1 MVDERKVPNRYKV
14 TEVGIIPEDWGIRR
28 IGDEID
34 SLNSGVSVNSH
45 EGDVSSNNP
54 GILKTSS
61 VSKGKFIPSES
72 KRIIKRDLSRVK
84 LNPKY
89 DSLIISRMNTPE
101 LVGECGYVDRDYP
114 FLFIPDRLWQTNF
127 KQNSTINCKWLSYV
141 LSSNKYRR
149 IIKDIATGTSNSMK
163 NITKDE
169 FLEIHVPY
177 PNKFEQE
184 AIAEALSDTDNLILS
199 LEKLIDKKNKIK
211 QGVMQQLLTGKK
223 RLPGFSG
230 EWEVKRLGEIGEFSG
245 AGIDKKINADEEK
258 VRLLNF
264 LDVYHKDFIYSN
276 DLWHE
281 VTAPKY
287 KAEKCSIKRG
297 DVFFTPSS
305 ELRTDIALSAVA
317 MEDIDDAVY
326 SYHVVRYRFYDEWDI
341 HFKTY
346 IFNTRFFFSQA
357 ETMCEGSGKRYVIS
371 LKKFKELE
379 IMYPIDL
386 REQKAIAQILSDMDA
401 EIEALDK
408 KLEKYKTIKQGM
420 MQELLTGRIRLI

>member
-1 MVDERKVPNRYKV
+1 MVDERKAPNRYKV

-169 FLEIHVPY
+169 FLEIYVPY
-177 PNKFEQE
+177 PNKIEQD
-184 AIAEALSDTDNLILS
+184 AIAEALSDTDNLIQS
-199 LEKLIDKKNKIK
+199 IEKLIDKKKKIK
-211 QGVMQQLLTGKK
+211 QGAMQQLLTGKK
-223 RLPGFSG
+223 RLPGFI
-230 EWEVKRLGEIGEFSG
+230 EQWELKKLGEICSITTGKKDVNEGNPNGEFPFFTCSKNISRSDTFSFDTEALLI
-245 AGIDKKINADEEK
+245 AGNGDVGNMHYYIGKFEVYQRTYALYNFVKNPKFVQYYLELNLLKRIKENIIGSTIPYITIDQ
-258 VRLLNF
+258 LLNF
-264 LDVYHKDFIYSN
+264 AI
-276 DLWHE
+276 E
-281 VTAPKY
+281 IPK
-287 KAEKCSIKRG
+287 
-297 DVFFTPSS
+297 
-305 ELRTDIALSAVA
+305 
-317 MEDIDDAVY
+317 
-326 SYHVVRYRFYDEWDI
+326 
-341 HFKTY
+341 
-346 IFNTRFFFSQA
+346 NTN
-357 ETMCEGSGKRYVIS
+357 
-371 LKKFKELE
+371 
-379 IMYPIDL
+379 
-386 REQKAIAQILSDMDA
+386 EQKAIAQVLSDMDA
-401 EIEALDK
+401 EIEALEE

>member
-1 MVDERKVPNRYKV
+1 MVKDRKAPDGYKI
-14 TEVGIIPEDWGIRR
+14 TEIGIIPEDWSIHR

-127 KQNSTINCKWLSYV
+127 KQNSIINCKWLSYV

-169 FLEIHVPY
+169 FLEIYVPY
-177 PNKFEQE
+177 PNKIEQD
-184 AIAEALSDTDNLILS
+184 AIAEALSDTDSLIQS
-199 LEKLIDKKNKIK
+199 IEKLIDKKKKIK
-211 QGVMQQLLTGKK
+211 QGAMQQLLNGKK
-223 RLPGFSG
+223 RLSGFSG
-230 EWEVKRLGEIGEFSG
+230 EWEVKKLGEVADIRTGKRNNQ
-245 AGIDKKINADEEK
+245 DKVSDGLYPFFVRSQDVERIN
-258 VRLLNF
+258 
-264 LDVYHKDFIYSN
+264 
-276 DLWHE
+276 
-281 VTAPKY
+281 T
-287 KAEKCSIKRG
+287 
-297 DVFFTPSS
+297 
-305 ELRTDIALSAVA
+305 
-317 MEDIDDAVY
+317 Y
-326 SYHVVRYRFYDEWDI
+326 SYDGEAVLVPGEGGIGNIFH
-341 HFKTY
+341 Y
-346 IFNTRFFFSQA
+346 INGKFEVHQRVYKISDFLNV
-357 ETMCEGSGKRYVIS
+357 SGKYVYYYMKQSFGAHAMKNTVKATVDS
-371 LKKFKELE
+371 LRLPTFQEFELKIPNNLE
-379 IMYPIDL
+379 
-386 REQKAIAQILSDMDA
+386 EQKAIAQVLSDMDA
-401 EIEALDK
+401 EIEALEE
-408 KLEKYKTIKQGM
+408 KLEKVKTIKQGM

>member
-1 MVDERKVPNRYKV
+1 MVKDRKAPDGYKI
-14 TEVGIIPEDWGIRR
+14 TEIGIIPEDWSIHR

-127 KQNSTINCKWLSYV
+127 KQNSIINCKWLSYV

-169 FLEIHVPY
+169 FLEIYVPY
-177 PNKFEQE
+177 PNKIEQD
-184 AIAEALSDTDNLILS
+184 AIAEALSDTDNLIQS
-199 LEKLIDKKNKIK
+199 VEKLINKKKKIK
-211 QGVMQQLLTGKK
+211 QGAMQQLLTGKK
-223 RLPGFSG
+223 RLSGFSG
-230 EWEVKRLGEIGEFSG
+230 EWEVKKLGEVADIRTGKRNNQ
-245 AGIDKKINADEEK
+245 DKVSDGLYPFFVRSQDVERIN
-258 VRLLNF
+258 
-264 LDVYHKDFIYSN
+264 
-276 DLWHE
+276 
-281 VTAPKY
+281 T
-287 KAEKCSIKRG
+287 
-297 DVFFTPSS
+297 
-305 ELRTDIALSAVA
+305 
-317 MEDIDDAVY
+317 Y
-326 SYHVVRYRFYDEWDI
+326 SYDGEAVLVPGEGGIGNIFH
-341 HFKTY
+341 Y
-346 IFNTRFFFSQA
+346 INGKFEVHQRVYKISDFLNV
-357 ETMCEGSGKRYVIS
+357 SGKYVYYYMKQSFGAHAMKNTVKATVDS
-371 LKKFKELE
+371 LRLPTFQEFELKIPNNLE
-379 IMYPIDL
+379 
-386 REQKAIAQILSDMDA
+386 EQKAIAQVLSDMDA
-401 EIEALDK
+401 EIEALEE
-408 KLEKYKTIKQGM
+408 KLEKVKTIKQGM